1 MKTAGILLVPYRLFS
16 FILFGTRSESIAYL
30 TGIKNKKNNLHK
42 AFIPPCGVLVVS
54 VLLVFVADPGY
65 SKAVNLQESI
75 YNPGIL
81 KPVDSSLKVVVGQL
95 APDFTLKSIQGES
108 VTLSQYRGKKKVV
121 ISFVPAA
128 FTPVCSDQWP
138 GYNISKSIFDTAN
151 AVLLGIT
158 VDNVPSLHAWVQQ
171 MGSLWFDV
179 LSDFWPHGQV
189 ADTYGLLRS
198 DGVTERALVFID
210 TAGIIRGVEVGDIN
224 VRPPLEV
231 VVKALEKMD

>member
-1 MKTAGILLVPYRLFS
+1 MKTAGILF
-16 FILFGTRSESIAYL
+16 
-30 TGIKNKKNNLHK
+30 N
-42 AFIPPCGVLVVS
+42 VS
-54 VLLVFVADPGY
+54 LLLIFAVSPGY
-65 SKAVNLQESI
+65 SKSVSLQESI

-95 APDFTLKSIQGES
+95 APDFTLRSIKGEK
-108 VTLSQYRGKKKVV
+108 VTLSQYRGKKKVM

-138 GYNISKSIFDTAN
+138 GYNISKSIFDANN

-158 VDNVPSLHAWVQQ
+158 VDNIPSLHAWVQQ

-189 ADTYGLLRS
+189 AETYGLLRS
-198 DGVTERALVFID
+198 DGVTERALIFID
-210 TAGIIRGVEVGDIN
+210 TAGIIRAVEVADIN
-224 VRPPLEV
+224 VRPLLEL
-231 VVKALEKMD
+231 VVKKLEKMD